1 MPGYWPSALGAAT
14 KVRIG
19 EPGSAMSAYSVV
31 TTIYLFARNSGR
43 DARAGQL
50 LNLRDGLLLIETK
63 RFRFTAE
70 QFRKAVKVS
79 AQQPLLRCLRIF
91 VIFQNVKNALIDP
104 RQSHAPGCFRMELF
118 RLTCHVD
125 CSPFRRWYPPPT
137 VALLNAPQNP
147 KTPTSTQ
154 CKTTGR
160 SRFHFLPPS

>member
-14 KVRIG
+14 TVRIG
-19 EPGSAMSAYSVV
+19 EPGRAMSAYSVV
-31 TTIYLFARNSGR
+31 TTICLFVGNFGR
-43 DARAGQL
+43 GARAGQL

-91 VIFQNVKNALIDP
+91 VIFQNVKNGLIHDC
-104 RQSHAPGCFRMELF
+104 QEHAPGCLRMKLF
-118 RLTCHVD
+118 RLPCHVD

-137 VALLNAPQNP
+137 FALLEARESP
-147 KTPTSTQ
+147 KRPDG
-154 CKTTGR
+154 K
-160 SRFHFLPPS
+160 